1 MKNLFEKLEEIK
13 NLLPETV
20 EEEVEEEVT
29 EEITTEE
36 AEEKD
41 LEDEKIFEYLE
52 NYIIKKSKLIEEK
65 HLITLC
71 ITEKKYTYNNHS
83 VVISTET
90 AQYMGGNSIEIDG
103 EYFYYY
109 DTNDGGFFPSW
120 YDGPSATIIKNKK
133 IIKNIIDLIFNSD
146 KNFDPDEIREKFNL
160 I

>member
-13 NLLPETV
+13 NLLPEAV
-20 EEEVEEEVT
+20 EEEIEEVT
-29 EEITTEE
+29 EE
-36 AEEKD
+36 AED
-41 LEDEKIFEYLE
+41 LEDEKIFNYIE
-52 NYIIKKSKLIEEK
+52 NYIIEGAELIKKPT

-71 ITEKKYTYNNHS
+71 AINTKYKKNNHS
-83 VVISTET
+83 IEIITET
-90 AQYMGGNSIEIDG
+90 VQYMGGNSIEIDG

-133 IIKNIIDLIFNSD
+133 IIKNIIDYIFNSD